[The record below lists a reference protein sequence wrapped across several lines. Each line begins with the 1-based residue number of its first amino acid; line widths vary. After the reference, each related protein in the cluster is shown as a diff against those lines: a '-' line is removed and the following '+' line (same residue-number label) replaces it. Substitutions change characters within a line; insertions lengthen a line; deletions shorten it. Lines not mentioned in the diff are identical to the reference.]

1 MRDTKHESP
10 RDGTLRIHRRR
21 AGTYRPKDSLG
32 LSCILQGGFSIA
44 SEWFFLLSVREIPWI
59 TRFTTAFNAA
69 NDASDEGDK
78 LLTRRRALTAPQD
91 NIGIS
96 CLPSKDSSQLITN
109 KSESELEISELA
121 SIKNMVLGQEKKT
134 IFEDLWRGND
144 AAKQKKET
152 SNPVRIF
159 LLLTSI
165 GISNIRRPRNES
177 TKTRKPI
184 LPKDNIGHC
193 CRLLQKPTA
202 STTSI
207 KSLGK
212 DSKVRAKP
220 IKCGTSLKVQQDEKD
235 SKGSRNCITGS

>member
-1 MRDTKHESP
+1 MRDTKNESP

-21 AGTYRPKDSLG
+21 AGTYQPKDSLG
-32 LSCILQGGFSIA
+32 LSCILQ
-44 SEWFFLLSVREIPWI
+44 
-59 TRFTTAFNAA
+59 A

-96 CLPSKDSSQLITN
+96 CLPSKDSSQLPN
-109 KSESELEISELA
+109 KSDSELEISELA
-121 SIKNMVLGQEKKT
+121 SIKDMVLGPEKKT

-144 AAKQKKET
+144 AAKQKKEM
-152 SNPVRIF
+152 SNP
-159 LLLTSI
+159 TSI

-177 TKTRKPI
+177 TNTRKPI

-220 IKCGTSLKVQQDEKD
+220 IKSGTSLKVQQDKKN
-235 SKGSRNCITGS
+235 SKGSRNCSTGS